1 MKIICLATLLALVTL
16 PGQAAIIKD
25 GSFYNYVAELKN
37 QAFTKDSGDYVTPT
51 IEQRSDFSL
60 LAKSLYDHNWSVAET
75 QANNLGYDLIQFN
88 NTTTQDVY
96 WGVAEQLI
104 SGKQSKGWGSYF
116 VNEAST
122 TNVTIEVTHPS
133 NDTNTHRLG
142 ARVFERSDANAFAMA
157 GAHRSANG
165 SQTANPTSL
174 PFSIFQEVH
183 QIFNGGYGDSTAW
196 QLHGFG
202 SSTAKKFPD
211 GTDAVLSDGAG
222 NVTNELS
229 TLDRLLDGI
238 DDSKFGTSYVYNL
251 LDKDDPLNIQ
261 VNGMDQDGHDPF
273 YRLRAFNNPQGQFSR
288 DAGGTFVHI
297 EASYN
302 IRGSRTKRD
311 TYFANA
317 IVEAIKETSTG
328 TAGYINTKVNE
339 IPEPSSALLFMA
351 SLLILPLR
359 KRVAKQD

>member
-1 MKIICLATLLALVTL
+1 MKTRCLAVLLALTTL
-16 PGQAAIIKD
+16 PAQSAIIKD
-25 GSFYNYVAELKN
+25 GSFYDYVAELKN
-37 QAFTKDSGDYVTPT
+37 QAFTKDSGEYIPPT
-51 IEQRSDFSL
+51 ALQRAEFSL
-60 LAKSLYDHNWSVAET
+60 LAKSLYDHNWSDAET

-88 NTTTQDVY
+88 NSTTQDVY
-96 WGVAEQLI
+96 WGVAEKLI
-104 SGKQSKGWGSYF
+104 AGKQSKGWGSYF
-116 VNEAST
+116 INQAST

-142 ARVFERSDANAFAMA
+142 ARVFERSDANAFAIA
-157 GAHRSANG
+157 GSHRSANG

-183 QIFNGGYGDSTAW
+183 QVFNGGYGDSTAW

-202 SSTAKKFPD
+202 SSTGKKFPD

-222 NVTNELS
+222 NVTNELA
-229 TLDRLLDGI
+229 TLDRLLEEI
-238 DDSKFGTSYVYNL
+238 DDSKFGNSYVYNL

-261 VNGMDQDGHDPF
+261 VNGIDQDGHDPF

-288 DAGGTFVHI
+288 DAGLNFVHI

-328 TAGYINTKVNE
+328 TAGYMEDRLNT
-339 IPEPSSALLFMA
+339 IPEPTSAMLFLA
-351 SLLILPLR
+351 SLFILPMWR
-359 KRVAKQD
+359 KNS

>member
-1 MKIICLATLLALVTL
+1 MPAHS
-16 PGQAAIIKD
+16 AIIKE

-37 QAFTKDSGDYVTPT
+37 QAFTKNSGKYVAPSV
-51 IEQRSDFSL
+51 EQRAEFSQ

-88 NTTTQDVY
+88 NTTTQSVY
-96 WGVAEQLI
+96 WGVAEQLMA
-104 SGKQSKGWGSYF
+104 GTQTKGWGSYF
-116 VNEAST
+116 VNESST
-122 TNVTIEVTHPS
+122 TNVTIEVPHPS

-142 ARVFERSDANAFAMA
+142 ARVFERSDANAFAIA

-183 QIFNGGYGDSTAW
+183 QIFNGGYGDGTAW
-196 QLHGFG
+196 QFHGFG
-202 SSTAKKFPD
+202 SSTGRKFPD

-222 NVTNELS
+222 NVTNELA
-229 TLDRLLDGI
+229 TLDRLLEDI
-238 DDSKFGTSYVYNL
+238 DDSKFGASYVYNL

-261 VNGMDQDGHDPF
+261 VNGIDQDGHDPF
-273 YRLRAFNNPQGQFSR
+273 YHLRAFNNPQGQFSR
-288 DAGGTFVHI
+288 NAGGNFVHI

-302 IRGSRTKRD
+302 IRGNRTRRD

-317 IVEAIKETSTG
+317 VVDAIKETSTG
-328 TAGYINTKVNE
+328 TAGYINDKVSE
-339 IPEPSSALLFMA
+339 IPEPNSALLVLG

-359 KRVAKQD
+359 RKNNRLIR

>member
-1 MKIICLATLLALVTL
+1 MLFALTTL
-16 PGQAAIIKD
+16 PAQSAIIKD
-25 GSFYNYVAELKN
+25 GSFYDYVAELKN
-37 QAFTKDSGDYVTPT
+37 QAFTKNSGDYVAPT
-51 IEQRSDFSL
+51 VEQRADFSL

-88 NTTTQDVY
+88 NNTTQDVY

-104 SGKQSKGWGSYF
+104 AGKQSKGWGSYF

-122 TNVTIEVTHPS
+122 SNVTIEITHPS
-133 NDTNTHRLG
+133 NDSNTHRLG
-142 ARVFERSDANAFAMA
+142 ARVFERSDANAFAIA
-157 GAHRSANG
+157 GSHRSANG
-165 SQTANPTSL
+165 YQTANPTSL
-174 PFSIFQEVH
+174 EFSIFQEVH
-183 QIFNGGYGDSTAW
+183 KIFNGGYGDSTAW

-202 SSTAKKFPD
+202 SSTGKKFPA

-222 NVTNELS
+222 NVTHELA
-229 TLDRLLDGI
+229 TLDRLLEEI
-238 DDSKFGTSYVYNL
+238 DDEKFGSSYVYNL

-261 VNGMDQDGHDPF
+261 VNGIDQDGHNPF
-273 YRLRAFNNPQGQFSR
+273 YHLRAFNNPQGQFSR
-288 DAGGTFVHI
+288 DAGGSFVHI

-328 TAGYINTKVNE
+328 TAGYVDADVNE
-339 IPEPSSALLFMA
+339 IPEPASAMLFLA
-351 SLLILPLR
+351 SLFVLPLWR
-359 KRVAKQD
+359 KKQVKN